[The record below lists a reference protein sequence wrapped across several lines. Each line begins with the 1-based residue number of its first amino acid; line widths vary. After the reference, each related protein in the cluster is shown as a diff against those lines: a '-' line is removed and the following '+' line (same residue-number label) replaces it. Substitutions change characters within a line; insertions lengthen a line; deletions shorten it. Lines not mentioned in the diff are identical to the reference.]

1 MSNAK
6 ETSKVVFWEY
16 ISTDANGDITIKIKS
31 KSAQEELR
39 ALVEA
44 GDAKLAKQ
52 NEEQKKKLEAVTLED
67 AIAFDNM
74 LAELINSDAVYVKAG
89 KMTGRNLVVDWDK
102 ADGKN
107 NNGGSKSKSAGTS
120 SRKPKQLEVVKV
132 DAVFEF

>member
-31 KSAQEELR
+31 KNAQEELR

-44 GDAKLAKQ
+44 GDAKLAK
-52 NEEQKKKLEAVTLED
+52 ELEAKKKKDDAVTLED
-67 AIAFDNM
+67 AEAFDNM

-89 KMTGRNLVVDWDK
+89 KMTGRNLQIDWDK
-102 ADGKN
+102 ADGKKN
-107 NNGGSKSKSAGTS
+107 SGSKQRDTKQ
-120 SRKPKQLEVVKV
+120 KKQLEVVKV
-132 DAVFEF
+132 DAVFDF